1 MTLREYKIIAI
12 RNSVENAVD
21 TRAIKIIANVLKVR
35 ANVHLCRA
43 AGLDTW
49 YLIAM
54 HGSLLNVYLLAV
66 CMVLLSI
73 YENMLYVHPAQS
85 KLVSQAARTKEA
97 LQSPTVPHAEDDN
110 LIAAHH
116 QTIPGGRPSEGQ
128 HALALMDVR
137 IRPPAPSPTPNPLE
151 PSPWSPLLLQP
162 KYASVGTSTSPIKGI
177 Q

>member
-1 MTLREYKIIAI
+1 MGIAWTT
-12 RNSVENAVD
+12 RVVYRCLAGQAV
-21 TRAIKIIANVLKVR
+21 R
-35 ANVHLCRA
+35 
-43 AGLDTW
+43 G
-49 YLIAM
+49 
-54 HGSLLNVYLLAV
+54 GF
-66 CMVLLSI
+66 
-73 YENMLYVHPAQS
+73 VHPAQS
-85 KLVSQAARTKEA
+85 KLFRQASRAKDV
-97 LQSPTVPHAEDDN
+97 LHSPTASLVSAFEPGSLDTLLDQHTGPRPPHSEDDN

-162 KYASVGTSTSPIKGI
+162 KYASVGTSMSPIKGI